1 MNFHLNMSWE
11 HEIPVTLYTLNLIKC
26 LPCMVK
32 IFCWGLNEY
41 GTSLCVVRVEEG
53 YSQAFCKSLTTY
65 ACPSDRN
72 DFPDGTMVKNAPA
85 NARDT
90 RDVGSIRI
98 RKIPWSESGNPL
110 QYSCL
115 ENSMKRGAWQYTVH
129 GAAKSR
135 TRLWLTTH
143 TVRSRAW
150 LGSCRR
156 QGSSRNIASGL
167 ENKVFL
173 QTHTP

>member
-1 MNFHLNMSWE
+1 MSWE

-41 GTSLCVVRVEEG
+41 GTSFCVVRVEEG

-65 ACPSDRN
+65 TCPSDRN
-72 DFPDGTMVKNAPA
+72 DFPDGTMVKNPPA
-85 NARDT
+85 NAGDMGLIP
-90 RDVGSIRI
+90 GSGRS
-98 RKIPWSESGNPL
+98 PGDGSGNPL
-110 QYSCL
+110 QYSYL
-115 ENSMKRGAWQYTVH
+115 ENSIKREAWQYTVH
-129 GAAKSR
+129 GAARSR
-135 TRLWLTTH
+135 TWLLLTTH

-156 QGSSRNIASGL
+156 HGSSRNIASGL
-167 ENKVFL
+167 KNKVFL